1 MMMGGLVIVGC
12 TISNATVLDLVELG
26 RKAVQSKKTKYHTNG
41 KREERSEKVTPVDLI
56 FKALYWKAMFFGII
70 VPSIAFCSFYYLS
83 YRQQQE
89 FLKKLDERLDK

>member
-1 MMMGGLVIVGC
+1 MDALVIVGC
-12 TISNATVLDLVELG
+12 ITLNATAPDPVELG
-26 RKAVQSKKTKYHTNG
+26 QKVDQSKKTTYHTNG